1 MKNVGII
8 IQARKGSTRLPNKMV
23 LPFYENKGI
32 LELLLIKIKSS
43 YPEFDIILATTV
55 STKDD
60 ELEAIARKH
69 EVNTYRGSEQDVLD
83 RFINAANVY
92 KLDTLIRVCADNPFL
107 DVAHISSLID
117 EIQAD
122 KTLDYVSYEIDNT
135 PSIKT
140 HLGLFTEA
148 VRLAA
153 LKKVD
158 QSVDKD
164 SMYREHVTNFIYAN
178 EDVFKIK
185 FLTNPLKDKNVNR
198 IRLTLDTQRDFDML
212 RGLFSKYST
221 CSSDEIIDHL
231 KNDSQILEEMSNLIE
246 FNQK

>member
-1 MKNVGII
+1 VKNVGII

-32 LELLLIKIKSS
+32 LELILGKLKSS
-43 YPEFDIILATTV
+43 YPELNIILATTV

-60 ELEAIARKH
+60 ELEAIARKL
-69 EVNTYRGSEQDVLD
+69 EIKTFRGNEQDVLD

-117 EIQAD
+117 EIQTD
-122 KTLDYVSYEIDNT
+122 ETLDYVSYKIDDT

-158 QSVDKD
+158 QSVEKD

-185 FLTNPLKDKNVNR
+185 FLTSPLKDKNVNR

-212 RGLFSKYST
+212 RGLYKKYSI
-221 CSSDEIIDHL
+221 CSSDELIDHL
-231 KNDSQILEEMSNLIE
+231 KNDSQILEEMSDLIE
-246 FNQK
+246 YNQK

>member
-32 LELLLIKIKSS
+32 LELILGKLKSS
-43 YPEFDIILATTV
+43 YPELNIILATTI

-60 ELEAIARKH
+60 ELEAIARKL
-69 EVNTYRGSEQDVLD
+69 EIKTFRGNEQDVLD

-117 EIQAD
+117 EIQTD
-122 KTLDYVSYEIDNT
+122 ETLDYVSYKIDDT

-158 QSVDKD
+158 QSVEKD

-185 FLTNPLKDKNVNR
+185 FLTSPLKDKNVNR

-212 RGLFSKYST
+212 RGLYKKYSI
-221 CSSDEIIDHL
+221 CSSDELIDHL
-231 KNDSQILEEMSNLIE
+231 KNDSQILEEMSDLIE
-246 FNQK
+246 YNQK

>member
-32 LELLLIKIKSS
+32 LELILGKLKSS
-43 YPEFDIILATTV
+43 YPELNIILATTV

-60 ELEAIARKH
+60 ELEAIARKL
-69 EVNTYRGSEQDVLD
+69 EIKTFRGNEQDVLD

-117 EIQAD
+117 EIQTD
-122 KTLDYVSYEIDNT
+122 ETLDYVSYKIDDT

-158 QSVDKD
+158 QSVEKD

-185 FLTNPLKDKNVNR
+185 FLTSPLKDKNVNR

-212 RGLFSKYST
+212 RGLYKKYSI
-221 CSSDEIIDHL
+221 CSSDELIDHL
-231 KNDSQILEEMSNLIE
+231 KNDSQILEEMSDLIE
-246 FNQK
+246 YNQK